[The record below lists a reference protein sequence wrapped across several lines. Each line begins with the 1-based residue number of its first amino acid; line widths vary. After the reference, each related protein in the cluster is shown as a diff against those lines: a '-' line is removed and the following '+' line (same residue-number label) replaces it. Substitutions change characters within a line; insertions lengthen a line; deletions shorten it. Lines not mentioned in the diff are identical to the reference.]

1 MCHEFWRY
9 EETRAA
15 DDAAK
20 RRARATARDG
30 GSAENAG
37 AVFPQIIDKAKSA
50 PPASPPA
57 SPATSEKEKETV
69 PA

>member
-20 RRARATARDG
+20 RRAR
-30 GSAENAG
+30 E
-37 AVFPQIIDKAKSA
+37 IIDKAKSA